1 MIFSNT
7 HLHERIEMGCEMHE
21 GKVVIENSENY
32 SGYEAWR
39 TNDKV
44 WERFHHIQM
53 SYLGQKAT
61 YIECEW
67 EILKHE
73 EAQVDQQYDLQKK
86 SIMLCIDYATMER
99 GTI

>member
-1 MIFSNT
+1 
-7 HLHERIEMGCEMHE
+7 MHE

-86 SIMLCIDYATMER
+86 IHNVMYRLRDNGER
-99 GTI
+99 DNLKLGRKEMCSPV